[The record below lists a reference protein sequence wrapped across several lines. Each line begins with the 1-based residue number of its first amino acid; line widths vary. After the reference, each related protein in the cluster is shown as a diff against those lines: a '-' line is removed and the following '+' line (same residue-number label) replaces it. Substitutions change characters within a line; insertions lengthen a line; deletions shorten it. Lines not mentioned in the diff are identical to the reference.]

1 MFNGFLRTC
10 SSRVSMPPSSIF
22 AKEKCEEGIWRHFGE
37 CLCRENLDVL
47 PCYTSTGASPK
58 SDKNSACFL
67 MFPEPSINMYQHWI
81 KTDTLKLRSM
91 TFNCI
96 YFLIVFFPRENERN
110 WKKLK
115 ETERGN
121 CSHGN
126 TRTRVVLSVH
136 ACDFCGKLCNRLTS
150 ARATQRLYRLMPIV
164 GE

>member
-47 PCYTSTGASPK
+47 PCYTSTWSQPK
-58 SDKNSACFL
+58 VWQEFRL
-67 MFPEPSINMYQHWI
+67 FPDVSWAKYQHVS
-81 KTDTLKLRSM
+81 TLNKNGHTKAKKYDIQLHLLPYS
-91 TFNCI
+91 
-96 YFLIVFFPRENERN
+96 FFSERK